1 MQRILPRPVPTW
13 WNEVGC
19 EQGGDGMD
27 LVAGADKDEGGE
39 ENVHDRVV
47 GDEDQHPVR
56 VRAQPDVILNG
67 EIFTVDSIIMQ
78 MFSNNDVWFIAQ

>member
-1 MQRILPRPVPTW
+1 M
-13 WNEVGC
+13 N
-19 EQGGDGMD
+19 

-47 GDEDQHPVR
+47 GDEDQHAVR

-67 EIFTVDSIIMQ
+67 GSC
-78 MFSNNDVWFIAQ
+78 